1 MNKKTY
7 GTPSATQHGNATSTT
22 LGGGFFT
29 IEGATLRGLEP

>member
-22 LGGGFFT
+22 LGTGIASF
-29 IEGATLRGLEP
+29 EGSSLRGGE